1 MLTASSPKQTEVY
14 RLWICE
20 PGRWVEQADS
30 EEEAPKC
37 KTIKG
42 EFWYLC
48 KEAAIRDF
56 ERMHQDF
63 ETLGLPRLYIELVVY
78 KVSDFHRWLR
88 RQKVQISESRRSL
101 LFPKSKVSV
110 C

>member
-1 MLTASSPKQTEVY
+1 MLPDNSPKQTEVY

-20 PGRWVEQADS
+20 PGRWVEPADS
-30 EEEAPKC
+30 EELGPKC

-42 EFWYLC
+42 EFWYFC

-63 ETLGLPRLYIELVVY
+63 EALGLPRLYVELVSF
-78 KVSDFHRWLR
+78 KVSDFSRWLR
-88 RQKVQISESRRSL
+88 RQKVQISESRRIL
-101 LFPKSKVSV
+101 LFSKPKISIF
-110 C
+110 